1 MLYVE
6 DEVSFDFE
14 ECIGSRVLSYFFLV
28 ADIYLMGSITA
39 I

>member
-28 ADIYLMGSITA
+28 ADISDGKYN
-39 I
+39 